1 MGRVLTMSKYTR
13 SIMSIMQQNA
23 GGNDITTID
32 GMYEVAKTA
41 LFPTDAL
48 NVISEQYQKQLI
60 VGFTQH
66 YFMDEIGLETLP
78 LWKIAISEKLYN
90 YGSYINLIY
99 ENLDKQVFADYRVTN
114 SNKNSTN
121 NIVGTN
127 SNLVEGTTGNSSESN
142 TVNNDTFTENIER
155 DYNSTVTGS
164 GNVTNAKSGSDVV
177 SNTGTDMIER
187 SGNDVTANTGT
198 ESVAH
203 TGTQG
208 VVDSSTQETNNTGT
222 TKNDNNSINI
232 VYDTPQGSLS
242 NMRTPGGD
250 ASGRGVSYANG
261 QTYNYMSGATEEDS
275 TNVQTDDT
283 TSSTEQNGESTT
295 TFNDTNTTTRN
306 LESTINYGSVD
317 TNTKDLSTTTQYGLT
332 DTQTRNTT
340 DGTVT
345 DDDTSRTGSSNKE
358 STNTT
363 TNSGT
368 SSTNTTGSTN
378 TEANASDEINATDYR
393 LNWEMLYKSMP
404 LLNKLWDIF
413 DDLFMGIY

>member
-1 MGRVLTMSKYTR
+1 MSKYTR

-23 GGNDITTID
+23 NGHDITTID

-41 LFPTDAL
+41 LFPSDAL

-66 YFMDEIGLETLP
+66 YFMDEIGIETLP
-78 LWKIAISEKLYN
+78 LWKIALSEKLYN

-127 SNLVEGTTGNSSESN
+127 STLTEGTTGNSSESN
-142 TVNNDTFTENIER
+142 TVDNDTFTENVER
-155 DYNSTVTGS
+155 DYKSSVTGGGTVTNTKG
-164 GNVTNAKSGSDVV
+164 GSDVV
-177 SNTGTDMIER
+177 SNTGTDTIQH
-187 SGNDVTANTGT
+187 SGNDVTSNTGN
-198 ESVAH
+198 EAIAH

-208 VVDSSTQETNNTGT
+208 VVDSSTQETNNTDT
-222 TKNDNNSINI
+222 TKNDSNVVNI
-232 VYDTPQGSLS
+232 MYDTPQGSLS
-242 NMRTPGGD
+242 NMRSPGGD
-250 ASGRGVSYANG
+250 ASGRGVSYVNN
-261 QTYNYMSGATEEDS
+261 QTYNYMSGASEEDS

-283 TSSTEQNGESTT
+283 TSSTTQSGDSTT

-306 LESTINYGSVD
+306 LETSTQYGGVD

-345 DDDTSRTGSSNKE
+345 DDDTYRTGSSNKE
-358 STNTT
+358 STNTAT
-363 TNSGT
+363 SSGT
-368 SSTNTTGSTN
+368 SSSSTTGSTN
-378 TEANASDEINATDYR
+378 TEANASDEVNATDYT